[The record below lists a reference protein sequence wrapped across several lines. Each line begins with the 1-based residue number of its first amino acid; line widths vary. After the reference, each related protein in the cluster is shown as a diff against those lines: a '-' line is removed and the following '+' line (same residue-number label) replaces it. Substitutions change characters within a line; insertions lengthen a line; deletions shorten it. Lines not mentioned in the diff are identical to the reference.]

1 MSDKK
6 AMAEKEAFEKIMAMD
21 PDVRDNFVSML
32 KAEKRKKDLPELT
45 KKATAKVQERSE
57 LIATLEGL
65 DNPDIDAYQIAR
77 EQSSNVRK
85 RLRNHREETKEKA
98 AVKKLFEI
106 EGQIKANGKKRTA
119 LEKER
124 NLAKIKVPLFP
135 RSKKSKNDGDE
146 GDEDDNADDKN
157 APGSDE
163 DDEY

>member
-1 MSDKK
+1 MADKK
-6 AMAEKEAFEKIMAMD
+6 AFEMIKAMD
-21 PDVRDNFVSML
+21 PDVRDNFLALL

-45 KKATAKVQERSE
+45 KKATAKVQERNE
-57 LIATLEGL
+57 LIETWDALES
-65 DNPDIDAYQIAR
+65 PDIDAYQKAR
-77 EQSSNVRK
+77 EESGNVRK
-85 RLRNHREETKEKA
+85 RLRKHREENKDKA

-124 NLAKIKVPLFP
+124 NLSKIKQPLFP
-135 RSKKSKNDGDE
+135 RTKKSKNDAE
-146 GDEDDNADDKN
+146 DEDDNADDKN